1 MLVKARC
8 VVRGLNPWEC
18 FKMIYDFD
26 VREQFETIFSEFEI
40 VDRLNKYQDTVYMVI
55 RVIFC
60 SFNNNR
66 LHGQSLLEISYR
78 KGLGIRTTKGMTM
91 FCTMYIPNTPSDQ
104 REMVLS
110 ELIRLSL
117 GTR

>member
-55 RVIFC
+55 RVIF
-60 SFNNNR
+60 SFFNNIR

-91 FCTMYIPNTPSDQ
+91 FCTMYIPSTPSDQ

>member
-40 VDRLNKYQDTVYMVI
+40 VDKVNKYQDTVYMVI
-55 RVIFC
+55 RVISN
-60 SFNNNR
+60 SFNKIR
-66 LHGQSLLEISYR
+66 RHGQLLLEISYR
-78 KGLGIRTTKGMTM
+78 KGLGIRTTKGMIM
-91 FCTMYIPNTPSDQ
+91 FCTMCIQSTPSDQ

-117 GTR
+117 GIR